1 MFPMKG
7 MAPKIEV
14 EVEPAEAP
22 AGMEAVISALEQ
34 ARAALDE
41 VEAAAVPGRRAKKP
55 LDEPGAGEKIGEVD
69 GIDDEQG

>member
-14 EVEPAEAP
+14 EVEPTEAP

-69 GIDDEQG
+69 GIDDEQE